1 VVLVLELDLGPEVG
15 HIGVVGRNL
24 VAAGSQV
31 VVGDI
36 PVAGD
41 QVAEDNHH
49 MEAVVGIEEPQD
61 NLWLPLQDWALSQWV
76 VAREPER
83 WQSEVV

>member
-1 VVLVLELDLGPEVG
+1 MVLVLGLELGPEVG
-15 HIGVVGRNL
+15 HSS
-24 VAAGSQV
+24 VAAGSQA

-36 PVAGD
+36 LVAGD
-41 QVAEDNHH
+41 QIAEEDNHH
-49 MEAVVGIEEPQD
+49 MQAAVGSEEPQD